1 MIIIIITSTYTIITT
16 PNTTTPAT
24 TTITTITINAITTTT
39 TMITTTT
46 VVLILE
52 IHSQKEIPFIL
63 TYIHISS
70 LELLQREQG
79 ECQYQPMDT
88 TQAIRT
94 SGI

>member
-24 TTITTITINAITTTT
+24 TTITTINAITTTT

-94 SGI
+94 SGL